1 VPNIK
6 PTHTHIF
13 FPGVCLTRDIDTM
26 LNHMNN
32 ARYFRELDLA
42 RIDFYLRT
50 RLYDEVRK
58 NRGQIVLANANIRF
72 RKFIPVFGRFKISTK
87 VLFWNDDALFLEHK
101 FVGGNGVIH
110 AVLLCQQKFIKCS
123 GETVMNALLGR
134 GDPVLTK
141 PEMPLEVSNGATN
154 ERI

>member
-1 VPNIK
+1 
-6 PTHTHIF
+6 
-13 FPGVCLTRDIDTM
+13 M

-32 ARYFRELDLA
+32 ARYMRELDLA

-72 RKFIPVFGRFKISTK
+72 RKFIGVFSRFKITTK
-87 VLFWNDDALFLEHK
+87 VLYWNEDSLFLEHK
-101 FVGGNGVIH
+101 FIGSNGVIH
-110 AVLLCQQKFIKCS
+110 AILLCQQKFIKCS
-123 GETVMNALLGR
+123 GEDVMNALLKH

-141 PEMPLEVSNGATN
+141 PEMPMEVSF
-154 ERI
+154 